1 MVKTGSGILGQ
12 SGGTMKL
19 NITHKLFFAIFLAAS
34 LAVVSST
41 LIMQWSLNRG
51 FLRLINNME
60 KSGVSRLAS
69 RLENEYR
76 TESGWNGIRHD
87 PMKWRQ
93 MVDSSFPELK
103 PPPMADGRRPPDRPD
118 HNDSSPPGI
127 LPPHLA
133 RQFSQ
138 RLFLL
143 DANKASL
150 IGLNAISADAEVIP
164 LHYQGIII
172 GYLGLRPQAALGSL
186 LHKGFLHEQRY
197 AFVIIASVVLLLSA
211 GLALLLATRL
221 VRPLKNIT
229 EATHVLA
236 QGEYSVRVPVDSSDE
251 LGRLATDFNALALAM
266 EHNEESR
273 RRWVADIS
281 HELRTPLTF
290 LRSQVEAILD
300 GVRQPTTESVKA
312 IHNEIMRFTR
322 LVDDLYQ
329 LSMSD
334 VGAQTYRKVEVAVS
348 EVIHQ
353 AASIISPEFSTKNI
367 ALHWEAADKVIVFG
381 DPERLLQLFGNLLD
395 NSLKYTDPG
404 GDLRIRLWKDGG
416 RVMIDFQ
423 DSAPDVAGAELEK
436 LFDRLYRVE
445 SSRSRATGGAGLGL
459 AICRNIVE
467 AHEGTITARPS
478 LLGGV
483 WIRVELPCYG
493 SA

>member
-1 MVKTGSGILGQ
+1 
-12 SGGTMKL
+12 MKL
-19 NITHKLFFAIFLAAS
+19 TITHKLFFAIFLAAS
-34 LAVVSST
+34 LAVISST
-41 LIMQWSLNRG
+41 LIMQWNLNRG
-51 FLRLINNME
+51 FLRLINGME

-69 RLENEYR
+69 LLINQYNL
-76 TESGWNGIRHD
+76 ESGWALILRD
-87 PMKWRQ
+87 QMKWRQ

-103 PPPMADGRRPPDRPD
+103 PPPPTDRIHPADRPENSAQPPPDV
-118 HNDSSPPGI
+118 

-133 RQFSQ
+133 QQFSH

-143 DANKASL
+143 DAKKNTL
-150 IGLNAISADAEVIP
+150 IGPDTVPADAEIIP
-164 LHYQGIII
+164 LHHQGIVI
-172 GYLGLRPQAALGSL
+172 GYLGIRPQRTLDSL

-197 AFVIIASVVLLLSA
+197 AFVIIATVVLLLSA

-236 QGEYSVRVPVDSSDE
+236 QGNYSVRVPVDSDDE
-251 LGRLATDFNALALAM
+251 LGRLAADFNALALAM
-266 EHNEESR
+266 EQNEGAR

-329 LSMSD
+329 LSLSD
-334 VGAQTYRKVEVAVS
+334 VGAQTYRKDGVTVCEVL
-348 EVIHQ
+348 HQ
-353 AASIISPEFSTKNI
+353 AVSIISPEFSTRDI
-367 ALHWEAADKVIVFG
+367 ALQYEATDTITVFG
-381 DPERLLQLFGNLLD
+381 DPERLRQLFGNLLD
-395 NSLKYTDPG
+395 NSLKYTDSG
-404 GDLRIRLWKDGG
+404 GELNIKVWKDGG
-416 RVMIDFQ
+416 RVIIDFQ
-423 DSAPDVAGAELEK
+423 DSTPGVAAAELEK
-436 LFDRLYRVE
+436 LFERLYRVE

-459 AICRNIVE
+459 AICRNIAE
-467 AHEGTITARPS
+467 AHEGSIIAKTSP
-478 LLGGV
+478 LGGV

>member
-1 MVKTGSGILGQ
+1 
-12 SGGTMKL
+12 MKL
-19 NITHKLFFAIFLAAS
+19 NITHKLFLAIFLAAS

-41 LIMQWSLNRG
+41 LIMQWNLNRG
-51 FLRLINNME
+51 VLRLINGME
-60 KSGVSRLAS
+60 KNGVSRLAIS
-69 RLENEYR
+69 LENKYGM
-76 TESGWNGIRHD
+76 ESSWNSILRD
-87 PMKWRQ
+87 QMTWRQ
-93 MVDSSFPELK
+93 MVDTSFPELK
-103 PPPMADGRRPPDRPD
+103 PPPPDGIHPPDRPE
-118 HNDSSPPGI
+118 NNAAQPPDT

-133 RQFSQ
+133 QQFSH

-143 DANKASL
+143 DANKARL
-150 IGLNAISADAEVIP
+150 IGPETVPADAEIIP
-164 LHYQGIII
+164 LHHHGTVI
-172 GYLGLRPQAALGSL
+172 GYLGLRPQTAFDSL

-197 AFVIIASVVLLLSA
+197 AFIVIATVVLLLSA

-229 EATHVLA
+229 EATRVLA
-236 QGEYSVRVPVDSSDE
+236 HGDYSVRVPVESTDE

-266 EHNEESR
+266 EHTEGAR

-322 LVDDLYQ
+322 LVNDLYQ

-334 VGAQTYRKVEVAVS
+334 VGAQTYRKDEVPVS
-348 EVIHQ
+348 EVIQQ
-353 AASIISPEFSTKNI
+353 ALSIINPEFSAKNI
-367 ALHWEAADKVIVFG
+367 TIQYEAADNSTVFG
-381 DPERLLQLFGNLLD
+381 DAERLRQLFGNLFD

-404 GDLRIRLWKDGG
+404 GELSIKVLKDGG
-416 RVMIDFQ
+416 RVMIDVQ
-423 DSAPDVAGAELEK
+423 DSAPGVAETELEK
-436 LFDRLYRVE
+436 LFERLYRVE

-467 AHEGTITARPS
+467 AHEGSITAKASP
-478 LLGGV
+478 LGGV

-493 SA
+493 SV

>member
-1 MVKTGSGILGQ
+1 
-12 SGGTMKL
+12 MKL
-19 NITHKLFFAIFLAAS
+19 NITGKLFLAIFLAAS
-34 LAVVSST
+34 LAVVSSA
-41 LIMQWSLNRG
+41 LIMQWNLNRG
-51 FLRLINNME
+51 FLRLINDME
-60 KSGVSRLAS
+60 KSGISRLAA
-69 RLENEYR
+69 RLEKEYQP
-76 TESGWNGIRHD
+76 EAGWDSILRD
-87 PMKWRQ
+87 PMTWRQ
-93 MVDSSFPELK
+93 IVDASFPEIK
-103 PPPMADGRRPPDRPD
+103 PPPPDGMHPPDRPE
-118 HNDSSPPGI
+118 NNASLPPDV

-133 RQFSQ
+133 HQFGR

-143 DANKASL
+143 DANKARL
-150 IGLNAISADAEVIP
+150 IGSDTVPADTEVTP
-164 LHYQGIII
+164 LHHQDTVI
-172 GYLGLRPQAALGSL
+172 GYLGLRPRTTFDSL

-197 AFVIIASVVLLLSA
+197 AFVIIATVVLLLSA

-236 QGEYSVRVPVDSSDE
+236 HGDYSVRVPVESSDE

-266 EHNEESR
+266 EHNEGTR

-300 GVRQPTTESVKA
+300 GVRQPSTESLKA

-334 VGAQTYRKVEVAVS
+334 VGAQTYRKNEVPVS
-348 EVIHQ
+348 EVIQQ
-353 AASIISPEFSTKNI
+353 AVSIISPEFSANNI
-367 ALHWEAADKVIVFG
+367 SVQYETADNCIVFG
-381 DPERLLQLFGNLLD
+381 DEERLRQLFGNLLD

-404 GDLRIRLWKDGG
+404 GKLRINVLKDGG
-416 RVMIDFQ
+416 SVIIDVQ
-423 DSAPDVAGAELEK
+423 DSAPGVAEAVLEK
-436 LFDRLYRVE
+436 LFERLYRVE

-467 AHEGTITARPS
+467 AHEGTITAKPS
-478 LLGGV
+478 PLGGV
-483 WIRVELPCYG
+483 WIQVGLPCYG
-493 SA
+493 SV

>member
-1 MVKTGSGILGQ
+1 
-12 SGGTMKL
+12 MKL

-34 LAVVSST
+34 LAVVSSA
-41 LIMQWSLNRG
+41 LIMQWNLNRG
-51 FLRLINNME
+51 FLRLINGME
-60 KSGVSRLAS
+60 KSGVSRLAAS
-69 RLENEYR
+69 LENEYR
-76 TESGWNGIRHD
+76 MESGWNSIHRD
-87 PMKWRQ
+87 RMKWRQ
-93 MVDSSFPELK
+93 MVDASFPELK
-103 PPPMADGRRPPDRPD
+103 PPPPDGIHPPDKSENNASRPPD
-118 HNDSSPPGI
+118 I

-133 RQFSQ
+133 QQFSQ

-143 DANKASL
+143 DANKTRL
-150 IGLNAISADAEVIP
+150 IGPDTLPADAEIIS
-164 LHYQGIII
+164 LHHQGIVI
-172 GYLGLRPQAALGSL
+172 GYLGLRPQTTFDSL

-197 AFVIIASVVLLLSA
+197 AFIVIATVVLLLSA
-211 GLALLLATRL
+211 GLVLLLATRL

-236 QGEYSVRVPVDSSDE
+236 HGNYSVRVPVESGDE

-266 EHNEESR
+266 EHNEGAR

-334 VGAQTYRKVEVAVS
+334 VGAQTYRKKEVAVS
-348 EVIHQ
+348 EVIQQ
-353 AASIISPEFSTKNI
+353 ALSIISPEFSAKNI
-367 ALHWEAADKVIVFG
+367 TVQYEAADNGTVFG
-381 DPERLLQLFGNLLD
+381 DAERLRQLFGNLLD

-404 GDLRIRLWKDGG
+404 GELSIKVLKDDGS
-416 RVMIDFQ
+416 VMIDVQ
-423 DSAPDVAGAELEK
+423 DSAPGVADAELDK
-436 LFDRLYRVE
+436 LFERLYRVD

-467 AHEGTITARPS
+467 AHEGTITAKPS
-478 LLGGV
+478 PLGGL
-483 WIRVELPCYG
+483 WIRVELLCYG